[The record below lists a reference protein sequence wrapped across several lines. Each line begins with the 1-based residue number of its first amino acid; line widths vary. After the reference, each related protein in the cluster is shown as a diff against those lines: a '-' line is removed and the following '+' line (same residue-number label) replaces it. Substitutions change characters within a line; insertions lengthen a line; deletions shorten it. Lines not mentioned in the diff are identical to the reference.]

1 MYQYFFQEG
10 PRLRCLHLANACPLN
25 KRITKTQERKK
36 KKNSEGVQGRRKRGS
51 DYDVT
56 HGVGDYSVCDY
67 SLDDGKKSKSKI
79 GNGNCGR
86 GLIRSHLGV
95 LGNVTV

>member
-1 MYQYFFQEG
+1 MPALGE
-10 PRLRCLHLANACPLN
+10 RLPSQQ
-25 KRITKTQERKK
+25 RITKTQERKK
-36 KKNSEGVQGRRKRGS
+36 KKNSEGIQGTRKRGS

-95 LGNVTV
+95 LGNVTLYLRADAPDPTDT